1 MKITWG
7 CGKIIPDNRII
18 IKNFTSKCTTQI
30 ANRIKTGWWKKMQNH
45 LVATIWW
52 QHLGGNNLV
61 ATRPNWRL
69 STWFSVFADLH
80 FSNWFGR
87 SLCLCISRGI
97 WGLGVASV
105 VELSPSLSE
114 TNWTR
119 LQPSRAHTTTLSNS
133 LIIIWMH
140 QKLQWL
146 MEIMGKNRMI
156 IIKCIEKI
164 DWIITEDYLVLAR
177 GPNISRA
184 ELNRDHHQ
192 TVPMDWLLRQLVV
205 STKT

>member
-1 MKITWG
+1 
-7 CGKIIPDNRII
+7 
-18 IKNFTSKCTTQI
+18 
-30 ANRIKTGWWKKMQNH
+30 MQNY

-52 QHLGGNNLV
+52 QHFGGNNLV
-61 ATRPNWRL
+61 GTRPNWRL
-69 STWFSVFADLH
+69 VDCQHGFLYSRICIFF
-80 FSNWFGR
+80 NWFVR
-87 SLCLCISRGI
+87 SLCLWISRGI
-97 WGLGVASV
+97 WGVGVASL

-119 LQPSRAHTTTLSNS
+119 LQPSRALHTTTLSNS

-146 MEIMGKNRMI
+146 MEVMGKNRMI

-177 GPNISRA
+177 GPNIRRA

-192 TVPMDWLLRQLVV
+192 TVPMDCLLRQLVV

>member
-7 CGKIIPDNRII
+7 CGKIIQDNRII
-18 IKNFTSKCTTQI
+18 IKNFTCKCTTQI
-30 ANRIKTGWWKKMQNH
+30 ANRIKTGWWKKCK
-45 LVATIWW
+45 TIWW
-52 QHLGGNNLV
+52 QQFGGNNLV

-69 STWFSVFADLH
+69 ADCQHSFLYSRICT
-80 FSNWFGR
+80 FVTDFII
-87 SLCLCISRGI
+87 CLFLRISRGI

-105 VELSPSLSE
+105 VELSLSLSE

-177 GPNISRA
+177 GPNISRV

-192 TVPMDWLLRQLVV
+192 TVPMDCLLRQLVV

>member
-1 MKITWG
+1 MCRKLKITWG
-7 CGKIIPDNRII
+7 CGKIIQGNKII
-18 IKNFTSKCTTQI
+18 IKNFTCKCTTQI
-30 ANRIKTGWWKKMQNH
+30 ANRIKTGWWKKYK
-45 LVATIWW
+45 TIWW
-52 QHLGGNNLV
+52 QQFGGNKAKL
-61 ATRPNWRL
+61 TSGRL

-80 FSNWFGR
+80 FSNWFVR

-119 LQPSRAHTTTLSNS
+119 LQPSRALHTTTLSNG

-146 MEIMGKNRMI
+146 MEVMGKNRMI

-192 TVPMDWLLRQLVV
+192 TVPMDWLLGQLVV